1 MMCHTNW
8 CGCAMNPKYEVG
20 QKVTVISAVQ
30 AASPRDS
37 TLEQYSGKVGQ
48 VKNYY
53 WISPRAGEI
62 FYIYTVRF
70 PDFNREIVLHE
81 DEIKSY
87 IESRGAFRRDK

>member
-1 MMCHTNW
+1 
-8 CGCAMNPKYEVG
+8 MNPKYEIG
-20 QKVTVISAVQ
+20 QQVTVRLEEQAV
-30 AASPRDS
+30 SPRDS
-37 TLEQYSGKVGQ
+37 TLAQYAEKMGQ

-81 DEIKSY
+81 DEIRAFIVHKSAL
-87 IESRGAFRRDK
+87 RKTK